1 MTLLDLTT
9 PTQLASRL
17 QGLPVAII
25 GAGPIGLATAA
36 NLTDR
41 GIDFVLLEAGDRI
54 GSSIEQWGHIRLF
67 SPWKHLVDPVSR
79 RLLAETDWAEPP
91 AESLPT
97 GAELVRDFLTPLADP
112 VRLRLVSIVAA
123 SEGQEACVCDLIEP
137 VGLSQPTVSHH
148 LKILTEAG
156 FLSRSKRGTWAY
168 YRLVPGALDA
178 AAAPLVSV

>member
-1 MTLLDLTT
+1 MTLTDLKLVTRDE
-9 PTQLASRL
+9 AAAAVSI
-17 QGLPVAII
+17 PVAD
-25 GAGPIGLATAA
+25 ATCCAPLTRETISAA
-36 NLTDR
+36 DAET
-41 GIDFVLLEAGDRI
+41 F
-54 GSSIEQWGHIRLF
+54 
-67 SPWKHLVDPVSR
+67 SR
-79 RLLAETDWAEPP
+79 RLKA
-91 AESLPT
+91 
-97 GAELVRDFLTPLADP
+97 LADP